1 LAGLEFSISRSQILS
16 QSIPQRLPNGFAIPI
31 VGDGQTQC
39 CQRRR
44 CRVKD
49 ADGSLQSQFTA
60 PACQS
65 ASGEPGDGRFVRRIA
80 TVIFVNAAVIGGAPL
95 ALGRAGRKIAGIL
108 TARCHFGEKR
118 LGIPPPFRSPSAQRG

>member
-1 LAGLEFSISRSQILS
+1 MVVAVNITAISHRIAITAAPLSAFVWRVRSSALVGRKFCHNPSRNACQT
-16 QSIPQRLPNGFAIPI
+16 RFAIPI

-49 ADGSLQSQFTA
+49 ADGSLKSQFTA

-65 ASGEPGDGRFVRRIA
+65 ASSEPGDGRFVRRIA
-80 TVIFVNAAVIGGAPL
+80 TVIFVNAAFRISKL
-95 ALGRAGRKIAGIL
+95 LS
-108 TARCHFGEKR
+108 EKK
-118 LGIPPPFRSPSAQRG
+118 RGKG

>member
-1 LAGLEFSISRSQILS
+1 LAGSEFSISRSQILS
-16 QSIPQRLPNGFAIPI
+16 QSIPQRLPNKFAIPI

-49 ADGSLQSQFTA
+49 ADGSLKSQFTA

-65 ASGEPGDGRFVRRIA
+65 ASSEPGDGRFVRRIA
-80 TVIFVNAAVIGGAPL
+80 TVIFVNAAFRISKL
-95 ALGRAGRKIAGIL
+95 LS
-108 TARCHFGEKR
+108 EKK
-118 LGIPPPFRSPSAQRG
+118 RGKG